1 MQWVLAW
8 VVARALVASVSSQ
21 QQAAPVEAAAASRAP
36 GAASTKKVVHEVPHG
51 CWSSPGVSAV

>member
-1 MQWVLAW
+1 M
-8 VVARALVASVSSQ
+8 VARALVASVSSQ
-21 QQAAPVEAAAASRAP
+21 QQAAPVEAAVVVVASGTP

>member
-1 MQWVLAW
+1 M
-8 VVARALVASVSSQ
+8 VARALVASVSSQ
-21 QQAAPVEAAAASRAP
+21 QQTAPVEAAVVVASGTP

>member
-1 MQWVLAW
+1 M
-8 VVARALVASVSSQ
+8 VARALVASVSSQ
-21 QQAAPVEAAAASRAP
+21 QQTAPLEAAVVVVVASGTP